1 MTDEELKKHFGIT
14 KCTNPE
20 RMFKK
25 GKKTIQVQMAN
36 DHWSYL
42 NRSGHE
48 ERQYFCFTKVTNVN
62 GLSYYR
68 IIFFKLMILIG

>member
-14 KCTNPE
+14 ECTNPE
-20 RMFKK
+20 HVFKIRN
-25 GKKTIQVQMAN
+25 TILHVQMAN

-42 NRSGHE
+42 NRNGHE
-48 ERQYFCFTKVTNVN
+48 EKHRICFTKVTRVD

-68 IIFFKLMILIG
+68 IIFFKLMIFIG